1 MEINSDTR
9 AKRLQNVLSVAISMV
24 KKGFTPKRKLAMV
37 MQRGKKLGRSFRRI
51 FFPHRFQGFR
61 PQAYEFSSSGSPLFH
76 AGTISGAKMK
86 LHYCFPSLPYSN
98 PPHADDSD
106 DHVIINEPQLELS
119 ASDLSNIDLAD
130 GDKISPSI
138 SLLPSEDDDEEHD
151 ATVDEKVEEFIAPFF
166 EQLRSQGR
174 R

>member
-9 AKRLQNVLSVAISMV
+9 AKRLQNVLRVAISMV

-37 MQRGKKLGRSFRRI
+37 MQKGKKLGRSFRRI

-61 PQAYEFSSSGSPLFH
+61 PQAYEFSCSNSSGSPLFH

-86 LHYCFPSLPYSN
+86 LPYCFPSLAYGN

-106 DHVIINEPQLELS
+106 DHVIINDPQLELS

-130 GDKISPSI
+130 GDKSAPPSRCSI
-138 SLLPSEDDDEEHD
+138 
-151 ATVDEKVEEFIAPFF
+151 
-166 EQLRSQGR
+166 RGR
-174 R
+174 RGGA